1 MDVHLILSFS
11 QSYHTPDKNGC
22 IKVQSQS
29 CQALGTNS
37 AQACTMLTSIYWS
50 SEFWSYEEAARHKLV
65 AQVQVPWQATE
76 GCIAE
81 DVRRTRP
88 PAEAASAQAEL
99 AQRLQMIE
107 ANNARQ
113 NLLPKHHDL
122 NAVKLRACSTVAG
135 PMGEALL
142 VTCTFLH
149 SHLCIVRLCP
159 EGSDEIVFGQKVATC
174 TGMTVQEAS
183 LTSNLTSLQ
192 GGGPAGQRS
201 IDDVCDGLQ
210 VFCDTPLET
219 LKSIMNAAS
228 LQPYLFRLPLPY
240 FVIA

>member
-1 MDVHLILSFS
+1 MCIQFSLSLNHTIRLTRTDASRSSHRVVRHLGP
-11 QSYHTPDKNGC
+11 T
-22 IKVQSQS
+22 
-29 CQALGTNS
+29 
-37 AQACTMLTSIYWS
+37 CTMLTSIYWS
-50 SEFWSYEEAARHKLV
+50 SEFSSYEEAARHKLV

-88 PAEAASAQAEL
+88 AAEAASAQAEL

-135 PMGEALL
+135 PMGEPLL

-149 SHLCIVRLCP
+149 SHLCIVRSCP

-174 TGMTVQEAS
+174 TGMTVH
-183 LTSNLTSLQ
+183 
-192 GGGPAGQRS
+192 
-201 IDDVCDGLQ
+201 
-210 VFCDTPLET
+210 
-219 LKSIMNAAS
+219 
-228 LQPYLFRLPLPY
+228 
-240 FVIA
+240 